1 MRTAVHGTTE
11 GRIAAVDH
19 FFDIFHLRVP
29 GMKSVF
35 DFFVIV
41 SENFLQSVH
50 ETIMQEKEAKRNLP
64 LKD

>member
-11 GRIAAVDH
+11 GRIATVDH
-19 FFDIFHLRVP
+19 FFDVFHLGIS
-29 GMKSVF
+29 GMKSIF

-50 ETIMQEKEAKRNLP
+50 ETIMQEKEVKRNLP
-64 LKD
+64 LKE